1 MVLVNGVEDRDI
13 VPMYPWYCGFYGEI
27 KQAGANSTHHME
39 LSRKQL
45 IPIKDGTIINVLN
58 KCTSEK
64 VHFEIELNPEKINTQ
79 EKELEKGYNY
89 LLKIWL
95 SDDDGTINE
104 YEKENKR
111 LQDELTKITNMTA
124 KDLWLKDLDL
134 EEEH

>member
-27 KQAGANSTHHME
+27 KQAGANILEE
-39 LSRKQL
+39 LR
-45 IPIKDGTIINVLN
+45 KDGTIINVLN